1 MGETAEGLV
10 YEIGGEVMRY
20 VFFDLETGGTEPK
33 HPDIQLAAV
42 AVENGVELDS
52 LEVKIKFDP
61 ALCEPK
67 ALEINHYSADDW
79 KDAVSEES
87 AIKRF
92 AAFCKEYSDVP
103 KVSARTGNG
112 YRVARAGGHNVAR
125 FDFDRVMA
133 LAKRRSVFLPLDFYT
148 LDTFQAAIW
157 YFTAHPPFP
166 ENLRLETLCKH
177 FGIEISNAHEALSDV
192 RASVALARKLVG
204 AF

>member
-1 MGETAEGLV
+1 
-10 YEIGGEVMRY
+10 MRY
-20 VFFDLETGGTEPK
+20 VFFDLETGGTGPE

-52 LEVKIKFDP
+52 MEVKIKFDP

-67 ALEINHYSADDW
+67 ALEINHYKAEDW
-79 KDAVSEES
+79 AS
-87 AIKRF
+87 AIDEVVAVKRF
-92 AAFCKEYSDVP
+92 ADFCKKYSDVE

-133 LAKRRSVFLPLDFYT
+133 MAKRHGVFMPLDFYT

-157 YFTAHPPFP
+157 YFTANGPFP
-166 ENLRLETLCKH
+166 ENLKLETLCNH

-192 RASVALARKLVG
+192 RASVSLARKLVG
-204 AF
+204 GWLE